1 MKSLAFF
8 AAGILA
14 GVSINATFE
23 TDMTCH
29 FKQVDRMVV
38 LMENPNTDG
47 MTKRVAYEIYTD
59 RIFRGIVS
67 NEVIYATNEIDTGNA
82 VVKTVPVDPRRQ

>member
-1 MKSLAFF
+1 MKSFAFF
-8 AAGILA
+8 VLGMVTVL
-14 GVSINATFE
+14 GINATFE

-29 FKQVDRMVV
+29 YKQVERQVV

-47 MTKRVAYEIYTD
+47 RTKRVAYEIYVD
-59 RIFRGIVS
+59 RIFRGVVS

-82 VVKTVPVDPRRQ
+82 VIKVEPAAQRP